1 MAADAGT
8 LHLLAVSAGLGLL
21 GFVEPC
27 TVGSSLLFVKYLE
40 GRGMTS
46 KVRATVV
53 FALTRGAFL
62 GALGGGAALVG
73 AAALD
78 LQRGFWVLLG
88 LLYAG
93 LGAVFLVGQQGLL
106 MRTVG
111 PALSRAGRDRGAA
124 ALGLLFGLNVPAC
137 AAPLLAA
144 VLAATVG
151 AGAALRGAAY
161 LGIFG
166 LALSLP
172 LLGAVVS
179 ERGARWVDRLAG
191 LSRRAP
197 ALTGL
202 VFVGLGAWSVWWGL
216 GTG

>member
-1 MAADAGT
+1 MTADAHT
-8 LHLLAVSAGLGLL
+8 LQLLAVSAGLGLL

-27 TVGSSLLFVKYLE
+27 TIGSSLLFVKYLE
-40 GRGMTS
+40 GRATS
-46 KVRATVV
+46 SRLRATAV
-53 FALTRGAFL
+53 FALSRGLFL
-62 GALGGGAALVG
+62 GALGAGAALIG
-73 AAALD
+73 SAALD
-78 LQRGFWVLLG
+78 LQRGFWVVLG
-88 LLYAG
+88 LLYAA
-93 LGAVFLVGQQGLL
+93 LGAVFLAGRQGVL

-151 AGAALRGAAY
+151 AGAALRGALS
-161 LGIFG
+161 LGVFG

-172 LLGAVVS
+172 LLAAVIS
-179 ERGARWVDRLAG
+179 ERGARWIDRLAG

-197 ALTGL
+197 VLTGL
-202 VFVGLGAWSVWWGL
+202 AFVGLGLWSVWWGL

>member
-1 MAADAGT
+1 MAGDAGT

-27 TVGSSLLFVKYLE
+27 TIGSSLLFVKYLE
-40 GRGMTS
+40 GRTTPS
-46 KVRATVV
+46 KVRATTV
-53 FALTRGAFL
+53 FAVTRGLFL
-62 GALGGGAALVG
+62 GALGAGAALIG
-73 AAALD
+73 SAALD
-78 LQRGFWVLLG
+78 LQRGFWIVLG
-88 LLYAG
+88 LAYAG
-93 LGAVFLVGQQGLL
+93 VGAVFLVGKTGRL

-144 VLAATVG
+144 VLAATFG
-151 AGAALRGAAY
+151 AGAVLRGALY

-172 LLGAVVS
+172 LLAAVVS

-197 ALTGL
+197 VLTGL
-202 VFVGLGAWSVWWGL
+202 VFVGLGLWSVWWGL
-216 GTG
+216 GMG

>member
-8 LHLLAVSAGLGLL
+8 LHLLALSAGLGLL

-40 GRGMTS
+40 GRETAS
-46 KVRATVV
+46 KIRATAV
-53 FALTRGAFL
+53 FAVTRGAFL
-62 GALGGGAALVG
+62 GALGAGAALVG

-78 LQRGFWVLLG
+78 LQRGFWIVLG
-88 LLYAG
+88 LAYAG
-93 LGAVFLVGQQGLL
+93 LGAVFLAGQQGRL

-111 PALSRAGRDRGAA
+111 PALSRAGPDRGAA

-144 VLAATVG
+144 VLAATFGV
-151 AGAALRGAAY
+151 GAALRGALY
-161 LGIFG
+161 LGLFG

-172 LLGAVVS
+172 LLAAVVS
-179 ERGARWVDRLAG
+179 ERGASWVDRLAG

-202 VFVGLGAWSVWWGL
+202 VFVGLGLWSVWWGL
-216 GTG
+216 GMG